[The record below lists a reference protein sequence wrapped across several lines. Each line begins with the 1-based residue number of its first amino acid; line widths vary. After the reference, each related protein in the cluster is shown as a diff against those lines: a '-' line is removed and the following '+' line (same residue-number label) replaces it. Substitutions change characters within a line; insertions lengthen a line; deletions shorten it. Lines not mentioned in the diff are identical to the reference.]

1 MSMGEQGEA
10 DPAVLARAQGSLLGQ
25 LAGDALGS
33 MVEFQ
38 DAASIRRA
46 HPQGLRLIGPSPI
59 WHTLAG
65 QPTDDSELALALA
78 RTLAVGGPFSEVSV
92 ANAYA
97 DWLESSPFDVGNTTR
112 MALQAVAEARRR
124 GQNPA
129 VAGRAAA
136 FGGSEANGALMR
148 QSPLAIW
155 GSALSP
161 EELDRHVRADTTL
174 THPSRVCQD
183 ASAAFAVAL
192 AAVVREGLDGQQ
204 AHQRACEWDRSHGA
218 SHTVSVAL
226 ADARTAAP
234 HFKPSE
240 GHVLIALQNAF
251 YQAIHAPSFEE
262 GVVATVMGGGDSD
275 TNGAIA
281 GALLGALHGAYA
293 VPPQWREAVLSCRPA
308 IGAPGVRQPRPEIYW
323 PVDALILAESLVIAG
338 RAARQGQRSGPRNP
352 VDGTDPM
359 TRSRFRGALLG
370 GAIGDALCRLADG
383 SRQPHFGPPWPV
395 TGYPAGRGYQG
406 EPKGRITDHTGL
418 TICLAESLIANGYLD
433 NEDFAQRLVAWLP
446 HAQGAGGIPRAAA
459 SRLALGAPW
468 YLAGE
473 DSAGSEAA
481 VRAAPIG
488 LLRWQ
493 QPEML
498 RHEAILSALPTHR
511 QPTAV
516 AGAVAMAAAVGWLV
530 SARPSDWSPPEFVRA
545 VQRSIDGLEREPHPP
560 RASDALPTL
569 HSRIADIP
577 ESLRQPPDRVFARRH
592 NGTPVLEGLP
602 AALYCFLQTPDDPEQ
617 VLLLATNAGYGPDM
631 GMGMDTVAAMAG
643 TLAGAAN
650 GESSLPARLLAELEY
665 RQELTALADRLFD
678 RASRP

>member
-1 MSMGEQGEA
+1 MGEQGGA

-78 RTLAVGGPFSEVSV
+78 RTLAAGGPFSEVSV

-112 MALQAVAEARRR
+112 TALQAVAEARRR

-136 FGGSEANGALMR
+136 FGSSEANGALMR

-204 AHQRACEWDRSHGA
+204 AHQRACEWDQAHGA

-251 YQAIHAPSFEE
+251 YQALHATSFEE

-293 VPPQWREAVLSCRPA
+293 VPPQWREAVLSCRPV

-323 PVDALILAESLVIAG
+323 PVDALILAESLVSAG
-338 RAARQGQRSGPRNP
+338 RHGQRSGPRNLINRI
-352 VDGTDPM
+352 DPM

-383 SRQPHFGPPWPV
+383 SRQPHFGSPWPV
-395 TGYPAGRGYQG
+395 TGYPAWRGYQG

-446 HAQGAGGIPRAAA
+446 DAQRAGGIPRAAA

-511 QPTAV
+511 QATAV
-516 AGAVAMAAAVGWLV
+516 AATVAMAAAVGWLV
-530 SARPSDWSPPEFVRA
+530 SARPGDWSPPEFVWA
-545 VQRSIDGLEREPHPP
+545 VQRSIDGLERETHPP
-560 RASDALPTL
+560 SSDAVPTL
-569 HSRIADIP
+569 HSRLAEIP
-577 ESLRQPPDRVFARRH
+577 ESLRQPPDRVFARLH
-592 NGTPVLEGLP
+592 NGTPVLEDLP
-602 AALYCFLQTPDDPEQ
+602 AALYCFLHTPDDPEQ
-617 VLLLATNAGYGPDM
+617 VLLLATNAWYGS
-631 GMGMDTVAAMAG
+631 DTVAAMAG

-650 GESSLPARLLAELEY
+650 GDSSLPACLLAELEY

-678 RASRP
+678 MAGRR